1 MSVPEL
7 VIRIPL
13 EGTPRVE
20 ILADSYEDERR
31 VRLWFSR
38 SGVLRRVLDDF
49 ERIVE
54 RLQTYEREEVE

>member
-20 ILADSYEDERR
+20 VSAETYEDERR
-31 VRLWFSR
+31 VLLTLLRYV
-38 SGVLRRVLDDF
+38 VLRRVVDDLALRTVAK
-49 ERIVE
+49 EA
-54 RLQTYEREEVE
+54 T